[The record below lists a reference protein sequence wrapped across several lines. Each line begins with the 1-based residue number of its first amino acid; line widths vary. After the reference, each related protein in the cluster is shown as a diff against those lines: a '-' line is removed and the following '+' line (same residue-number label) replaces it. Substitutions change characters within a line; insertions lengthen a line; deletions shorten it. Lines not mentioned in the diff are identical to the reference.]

1 MHANGVS
8 IYGTSASPFPQAF
21 PWGRV
26 TRAAGRLYLHVFDWP
41 TGHELALPFT
51 GAVHRAYLLTA
62 PNQTLEVRTMPGGIS
77 VKLPAGAPD
86 DMDSVIVLEVPHATA
101 QASGVTAAAGH

>member
-26 TRAAGRLYLHVFDWP
+26 TRAPRRLYLHVFDWP
-41 TGHELALPFT
+41 AGHELSLPFT
-51 GAVHRAYLLTA
+51 GAVHRVYLLTA
-62 PNQTLEVRTMPGGIS
+62 PNQALEVRRMPGGIG
-77 VKLPAGAPD
+77 VKLPAAPPD
-86 DMDSVIVLEVPHATA
+86 EMDSVVVLEVADATA
-101 QASGVTAAAGH
+101 QTNGTTAAARH

>member
-26 TRAAGRLYLHVFDWP
+26 TRAPGRLYLHVFDWP
-41 TGHELALPFT
+41 AGHELQLPFND
-51 GAVHRAYLLTA
+51 AVHRAYVLTA
-62 PNQTLEVRTMPGGIS
+62 PNQVLEVRKMPGGIS
-77 VKLPAGAPD
+77 VKLPTIAPD
-86 DMDSVIVLEVPHATA
+86 DMDSVIVLEVADATA
-101 QASGVTAAAGH
+101 QTSGATAAAGH